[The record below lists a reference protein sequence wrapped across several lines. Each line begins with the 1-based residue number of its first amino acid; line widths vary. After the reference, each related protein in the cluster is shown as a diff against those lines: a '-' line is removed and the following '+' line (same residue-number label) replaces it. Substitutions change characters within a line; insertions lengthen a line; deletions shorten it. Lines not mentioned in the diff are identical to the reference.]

1 MAESF
6 SSFANPFLEYRDT
19 LSGGANYFDINDVD
33 NVDDYYDN
41 AFEKAFSDTGYLA
54 DIDIIGGEGGVGGGQ
69 VDYSRTRI
77 LSDQEYRGFVGDAPA
92 YLETQRDVT
101 PEAIK
106 SAFAS
111 IKNLNNPQELQ
122 AALSNY
128 YGYDV
133 QAKSQQL
140 GSFGGNLATHT
151 SSSKADLQQFHSL
164 VEPILREQIPYIQ
177 ATKGLSY
184 QEALA
189 DAYATDPMLQSLY
202 FKYDVKPFRQT
213 KDGSTYLYD
222 PFSFGE
228 IRTLEVE
235 DPSAVD
241 IGISIFKSAALAAAL
256 GPLGTMI
263 GTSVAGAGAAGAIA
277 SSMATSA
284 MTAQI
289 LGGDPALAALM
300 AGFTTGVSEAIT
312 GGFSSGGVET
322 SVGSPSGT
330 LATTTAEQTANNA
343 ATTGNVVANVAESV
357 ASSGNTLISEVLV
370 TAPRLS
376 GMSVEALTSSVIGA
390 IGAEAFNS
398 LSFDDLYDYV
408 SENGTEAQAKL
419 LEDADTA
426 RYDALDRSVER
437 IMKDQGISRKAATSF
452 MNRLIKDD
460 LLEGHL
466 IGNADQAGLDA
477 FGFDGV
483 RNNFVE
489 TLNPS
494 YVPKEWSEEYG
505 GIVGQTLEGREYTV
519 VNDFLR
525 RNVSTDPRF
534 SDLDFQPIP
543 EVISEV
549 TPVSPTVE
557 PVVTQPTTGQQLGG
571 GGGGSSSAAD
581 SAAAV
586 SAPTVDATITP
597 DVAAPAASGGAASSS
612 AAAAAAA
619 AAANS
624 AATVSPTDPEFS
636 DITVDSTLEEF
647 TPDEE
652 SQIAVANEALAA
664 TTAAIRSDF
673 KSDKE
678 FYEQK
683 LKNAW
688 IASRGMGSA
697 RTKYWKS
704 KLNEISSLEQAALN
718 KAQIEH
724 DQAIAERES
733 ARKTEQQAARQRAA
747 ADAQARAEAQ
757 AQADAQ
763 AAADAQAS
771 ESTATTTADETAT
784 DSSGTATNGTSTEGT
799 ATDGTSTG
807 TGTGVGTGT
816 GTGSGSG
823 SGSGSGTGSGSGS
836 GGGTG
841 MFGGRG
847 ITDLVFSD
855 YVKRYEAPELQ
866 KRVLP
871 LQGYQAPQQQGMLT
885 GSDRAV
891 NVADQIRNVGSFGAL
906 SQDQV
911 RGNLMQGYNDELFTE
926 AVMQNL
932 YRNNQ

>member
-6 SSFANPFLEYRDT
+6 SSFDNPFLEYRNT
-19 LSGGANYFDINDVD
+19 LEGGANYADINDVD
-33 NVDDYYDN
+33 KVDDYYDT
-41 AFEKAFSDTGYLA
+41 AFRKAFSDIGYLA

-69 VDYSRTRI
+69 VDYDPTRA
-77 LSDQEYRGFVGDAPA
+77 LSEQEYRGFVGDAPA
-92 YLETQRDVT
+92 YLGTQRDVT

-111 IKNLNNPQELQ
+111 IKDLNNPQELQ
-122 AALSNY
+122 AVLSQY

-133 QAKSQQL
+133 QAESQKL
-140 GSFGGNLATHT
+140 DSFGGNLATHT

-164 VEPILREQIPYIQ
+164 VEPILREQVPYIQ

-189 DAYATDPMLQSLY
+189 DAYANDPMLQSLY
-202 FKYDVKPFRQT
+202 FKYDVKPFRQS

-228 IRTLEVE
+228 IRTVEVE

-241 IGISIFKSAALAAAL
+241 IGVSIFKSAALAAAL

-263 GTSVAGAGAAGAIA
+263 GTSVAGAGAAGTIA

-300 AGFTTGVSEAIT
+300 AGFTTGVTEAMT

-322 SVGSPSGT
+322 SVGSGT
-330 LATTTAEQTANNA
+330 IGSTTAEQASNNA
-343 ATTGNVVANVAESV
+343 ATTGNVVSNVAESV
-357 ASSGNTLISEVLV
+357 ASSGNNLISEVLV

-376 GMSVEALTSSVIGA
+376 GMSVEAITSSVIGA
-390 IGAEAFNS
+390 IGSEAFNS

-426 RYDALDRSVER
+426 RYNALDRSVER
-437 IMKDQGISRKAATSF
+437 IMEDQGISRKAATTF

-557 PVVTQPTTGQQLGG
+557 PVVTPPTTGQQLGG
-571 GGGGSSSAAD
+571 GGGGSSS
-581 SAAAV
+581 
-586 SAPTVDATITP
+586 
-597 DVAAPAASGGAASSS
+597 
-612 AAAAAAA
+612 
-619 AAANS
+619 
-624 AATVSPTDPEFS
+624 
-636 DITVDSTLEEF
+636 
-647 TPDEE
+647 
-652 SQIAVANEALAA
+652 
-664 TTAAIRSDF
+664 
-673 KSDKE
+673 
-678 FYEQK
+678 
-683 LKNAW
+683 
-688 IASRGMGSA
+688 
-697 RTKYWKS
+697 
-704 KLNEISSLEQAALN
+704 
-718 KAQIEH
+718 
-724 DQAIAERES
+724 
-733 ARKTEQQAARQRAA
+733 
-747 ADAQARAEAQ
+747 
-757 AQADAQ
+757 
-763 AAADAQAS
+763 
-771 ESTATTTADETAT
+771 
-784 DSSGTATNGTSTEGT
+784 
-799 ATDGTSTG
+799 
-807 TGTGVGTGT
+807 
-816 GTGSGSG
+816 
-823 SGSGSGTGSGSGS
+823 
-836 GGGTG
+836 
-841 MFGGRG
+841 
-847 ITDLVFSD
+847 
-855 YVKRYEAPELQ
+855 
-866 KRVLP
+866 
-871 LQGYQAPQQQGMLT
+871 
-885 GSDRAV
+885 
-891 NVADQIRNVGSFGAL
+891 
-906 SQDQV
+906 
-911 RGNLMQGYNDELFTE
+911 
-926 AVMQNL
+926 
-932 YRNNQ
+932 